1 MHDVKGGDLE
11 CCRVDIRCVV
21 DCRCV
26 LMAIVADYADTEFGR
41 KEGAFDL
48 LPYSFDLPYRRRRWT
63 CIDRDRAR
71 APRPVDESL
80 RRFLGVER

>member
-1 MHDVKGGDLE
+1 MVEWRRLSVHDVKGGDLE

-26 LMAIVADYADTEFGR
+26 LMAIVADTEFGR

-48 LPYSFDLPYRRRRWT
+48 LPYRFDLPYR
-63 CIDRDRAR
+63 ID
-71 APRPVDESL
+71 VD
-80 RRFLGVER
+80 GPG